1 MPSNARLAY
10 PDCITRKC
18 VLGLLDILFDERRLE
33 CLPMQDWLIQI
44 LLIIKSGTRA
54 RAHNNGR
61 KATVLLMAGLADK
74 TNPWIKG
81 NPVGDMPHLAFALAK
96 YVQDTMCCTVSWVPA
111 PSHDRI
117 DRLDIKLLR
126 DLLQHVIVCDP
137 KQARDGELAIYNNLR
152 ISVPGDVDQE
162 VRVGDVSAQCK
173 VFTSNVYLWLQAN
186 CNWAGVDL
194 GTSAGL

>member
-1 MPSNARLAY
+1 MMHHR
-10 PDCITRKC
+10 
-18 VLGLLDILFDERRLE
+18 VF
-33 CLPMQDWLIQI
+33 
-44 LLIIKSGTRA
+44 LIIKSGTRA